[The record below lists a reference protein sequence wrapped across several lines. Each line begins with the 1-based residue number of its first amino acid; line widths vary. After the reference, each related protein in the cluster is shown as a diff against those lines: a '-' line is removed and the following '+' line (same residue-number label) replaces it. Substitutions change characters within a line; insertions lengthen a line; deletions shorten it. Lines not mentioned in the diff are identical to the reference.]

1 MYFTC
6 LLLFISLKYSSLA
19 HLINSFALNFSINI
33 YKFMGIHV
41 KQCSTI
47 LHKQQQQ
54 QREIFFNLVHLKI
67 LSRSESSPNQPKE
80 EKTRPDS
87 SEDESEQTSEQSIGC
102 VCTRVHYI
110 SVWRTEVFW
119 IIKSYYLMSTFYS
132 HKYEGWSQFRDHH
145 THSAC

>member
-1 MYFTC
+1 
-6 LLLFISLKYSSLA
+6 
-19 HLINSFALNFSINI
+19 
-33 YKFMGIHV
+33 MGIHV

-67 LSRSESSPNQPKE
+67 LSRSEPSPNHPKE

-87 SEDESEQTSEQSIGC
+87 SEDESERTSEQSIGC

-110 SVWRTEVFW
+110 SV
-119 IIKSYYLMSTFYS
+119 
-132 HKYEGWSQFRDHH
+132 
-145 THSAC
+145 